1 MLFRSVSQSRYHTV
15 SQSRYRSQ
23 NAQIEADT
31 QLKRDQSSAAVTQ
44 AANTNALTSLYR
56 AQAKGVDYDNES
68 KALEAGFASSAAGP
82 VMKVLEKIGSG
93 AGAVGSVAG
102 VAGKVWKNSPAL
114 KMKVGK

>member
-1 MLFRSVSQSRYHTV
+1 MSTAQQAKLISAQVENL
-15 SQSRYRSQ
+15 RSQ

-31 QLKRDQSSAAVTQ
+31 QLKRDQSSAAVMQ

-93 AGAVGSVAG
+93 AGVVGSAADA
-102 VAGKVWKNSPAL
+102 AGKVWKSSPAL